1 MKHLDNENLKTLEKE
16 TEEDARSWKGL
27 PCSVLNMNILNI
39 LAEYVQYWEDDCT
52 LTVMQA
58 VE

>member
-27 PCSVLNMNILNI
+27 PCSVL
-39 LAEYVQYWEDDCT
+39 AEYVQYWEDDCI
-52 LTVMQA
+52 LTVMKA

>member
-16 TEEDARSWKGL
+16 IEEDSRSQKGL
-27 PCSVLNMNILNI
+27 PCSVL
-39 LAEYVQYWEDDCT
+39 AEYVQPWEEDCT
-52 LTVMQA
+52 LTVIQA